1 MIYWEIFLAFFVPG
15 IVGYGGGPSSIPLIQ
30 AEVVD
35 RYGWFTVSEF
45 GEILAVGNA
54 LPGPIA
60 TKIAGY
66 IGYEVGGIVGSFV
79 ALFATVAPS
88 LIAMLFL
95 LGILLKFKDS
105 PKVKRMTA
113 FIRPTIAV
121 LLAVLAYQFIETS
134 WFDAGWFQTIF
145 LLIVSYIL
153 LERMKIHPALVIVGA
168 LVYGGIFL
176 G

>member
-1 MIYWEIFLAFFVPG
+1 MVYWELFLAFFIPG

-30 AEVVD
+30 TEVVD
-35 RYGWFTVSEF
+35 RYGWLTVSEF

-60 TKIAGY
+60 TKMAGY
-66 IGYEVGGIVGSFV
+66 IGFEVGGILGAVI

-88 LIAMLFL
+88 LIAMLL
-95 LGILLKFKDS
+95 LLKLLLKHKES

-113 FIRPTIAV
+113 FIRPTIAI
-121 LLAVLAYQFIETS
+121 LLVVLAYEFIENS
-134 WFDAGWFQTIF
+134 WFDAGWFQT
-145 LLIVSYIL
+145 LLLTALGFIL
-153 LERMKIHPALVIVGA
+153 LERFKIHPALVIVGY
-168 LVYGGIFL
+168 LIYGGIFL

>member
-1 MIYWEIFLAFFVPG
+1 MIYWEIFLAFFIPG

-60 TKIAGY
+60 TKMAGY

-113 FIRPTIAV
+113 YIRPTIAI

-134 WFDAGWFQTIF
+134 WFDAGWFQTI
-145 LLIVSYIL
+145 LLLVVSYIL
-153 LERMKIHPALVIVGA
+153 LERMKVHPALVIVGA